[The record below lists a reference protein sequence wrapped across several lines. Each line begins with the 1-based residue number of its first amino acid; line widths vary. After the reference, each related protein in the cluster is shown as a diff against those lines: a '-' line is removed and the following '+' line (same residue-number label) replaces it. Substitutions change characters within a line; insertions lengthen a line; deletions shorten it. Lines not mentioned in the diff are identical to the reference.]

1 VPLLTLAGEGVDL
14 LVVPGGW
21 GTRKL
26 LKDEET
32 IGWIRSTAASAAKMT
47 SVCTGALLLAK
58 AGLLHGKRATTH
70 GGAFDT
76 LRCLD
81 PTIDVIKKRF
91 VDEGIITSAGI
102 SAGIDMAL
110 HVVDQLLGRETSA
123 DTAAY
128 MEY

>member
-1 VPLLTLAGEGVDL
+1 
-14 LVVPGGW
+14 
-21 GTRKL
+21 
-26 LKDEET
+26 
-32 IGWIRSTAASAAKMT
+32 
-47 SVCTGALLLAK
+47 
-58 AGLLHGKRATTH
+58 
-70 GGAFDT
+70 
-76 LRCLD
+76 
-81 PTIDVIKKRF
+81 VIKKRF